1 VTEYIDRDDVLTTG
15 AAAVGQILTVSDY
28 GLLDAA
34 VARPRTT
41 VFGLDAYPDNF
52 AKAAALLQSLARNH
66 AFVDGNKRTAWAAAW
81 TFLYINGMPL
91 GDFDVDDAELFMNEV
106 ATMGELEIGYIAGKL
121 ASYAD
126 SPHDGWAVS
135 SLRRGEGFE

>member
-1 VTEYIDRDDVLTTG
+1 VTAYLDRDDVLTAG
-15 AAAVGQILTVSDY
+15 AAVGEILKVSDY

-41 VFGLDAYPDNF
+41 VFGLDAYPDDF

-81 TFLYINGMPL
+81 TFLYINGVEL
-91 GDFDVDDAELFMNEV
+91 GDFDVDDAELFMNDV
-106 ATMGELEIGYIAGKL
+106 ATKGDIDIDYIAAKL
-121 ASYAD
+121 SSYTA
-126 SPHDGWAVS
+126 
-135 SLRRGEGFE
+135 